1 MVPRYSTRRSE
12 ITIRRVKR
20 RRPAGR
26 GSSITKV
33 LIADGHGIVRDGLR
47 SLLEKYDDMR
57 VIAAV
62 DDGREAVAAAQ
73 RFLPQVVITEFN
85 LRLLNGIDATRA
97 IVQGKPE
104 TGVIL
109 LSMHDSGAL
118 IQRAL
123 QAGARGYLTKHADG
137 EELVKAVREVAA
149 GKRYLGKGVADKVF
163 DALRRPGAGLLE
175 ELTAT
180 ERDILR
186 LVVDGKSNAE
196 VAAELRLS
204 TRTVETYRIRLM
216 RKLDINDLPSLVKF
230 AIRHGVTALD

>member
-1 MVPRYSTRRSE
+1 VVPRYSTRRSE

-26 GSSITKV
+26 GNSITKV
-33 LIADGHGIVRDGLR
+33 LIADEHGIVRDGLR
-47 SLLEKYDDMR
+47 SLLEKHDDMR
-57 VIAAV
+57 VVAAV
-62 DDGREAVAAAQ
+62 HDGHEAVAAAE

-97 IVQGKPE
+97 IVRGKPE

-109 LSMHDSGAL
+109 LSMHDSGTL

-149 GKRYLGKGVADKVF
+149 GKRYLGKSVADKVF
-163 DALRRPGAGLLE
+163 DTLLRRVGLTRSFQSEYCDIQLRAVK
-175 ELTAT
+175 LTS
-180 ERDILR
+180 RHD
-186 LVVDGKSNAE
+186 AE
-196 VAAELRLS
+196 QDRRAAR
-204 TRTVETYRIRLM
+204 R
-216 RKLDINDLPSLVKF
+216 
-230 AIRHGVTALD
+230 